1 MGLVSGFVSPCE
13 RATLTVGHDQYVVT
27 AVESTTQQFRQASR
41 DRGRERRYPSLIAD
55 VCNSPELTEAT
66 TLGSALTD

>member
-27 AVESTTQQFRQASR
+27 AVESTTQQFRQPETGTER
-41 DRGRERRYPSLIAD
+41 DD
-55 VCNSPELTEAT
+55 TQV
-66 TLGSALTD
+66 

>member
-27 AVESTTQQFRQASR
+27 AVESTTQ
-41 DRGRERRYPSLIAD
+41 
-55 VCNSPELTEAT
+55 PETEAET
-66 TLGSALTD
+66 GETQV